1 MFKCVILGIIF
12 IVVFLT
18 GYLTIWKYILK
29 PLTKEGDFPPKPV
42 NTEPKPEPTKE
53 GESVK

>member
-12 IVVFLT
+12 IVVFLA
-18 GYLTIWKYILK
+18 GYLTIWKHILK
-29 PLTKEGDFPPKPV
+29 PLTKEGDFPPKPISE
-42 NTEPKPEPTKE
+42 TKSEPTKE